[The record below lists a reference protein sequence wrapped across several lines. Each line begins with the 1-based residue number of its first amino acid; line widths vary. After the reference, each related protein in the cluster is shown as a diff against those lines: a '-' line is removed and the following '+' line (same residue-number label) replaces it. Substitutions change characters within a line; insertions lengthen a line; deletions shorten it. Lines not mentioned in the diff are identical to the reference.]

1 MRGSFILSVQEEA
14 NLVVSQK
21 CSRRNFL
28 ISEIWLDPVTVSNP
42 VIVLEGPEHSARK
55 T

>member
-1 MRGSFILSVQEEA
+1 MLWQKVSFILSVQEEA

-28 ISEIWLDPVTVSNP
+28 TLEIWLDPLTVNMP
-42 VIVLEGPEHSARK
+42 NTVLER
-55 T
+55 TRT